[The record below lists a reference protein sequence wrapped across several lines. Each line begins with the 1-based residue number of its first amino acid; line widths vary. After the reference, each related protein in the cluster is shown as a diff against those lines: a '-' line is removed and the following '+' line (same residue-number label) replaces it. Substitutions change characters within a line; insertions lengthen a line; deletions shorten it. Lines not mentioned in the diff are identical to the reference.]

1 MNIIETISEAMS
13 FVFMQRAMVVGI
25 FIAVVSSILG
35 SFLVLKR
42 YSLIG
47 DGLAHVSFATVA
59 LALSLGLSPLL
70 ISLPIVTLA
79 SIVIMKLNE
88 KASLN
93 GDASIGLVSS
103 FSIAL
108 GVIIASKAKG
118 FNVDINSYLF
128 GSILAIDKVDSYISV
143 IMSIVM
149 VIIVYIFYQDLLAVT
164 FDEEF
169 SKVSGVNTT
178 LINYLLSVLT
188 SITIVL
194 GMRVLGT
201 LLISSLIIFPT
212 ITSMQIAKS
221 FKSLLVIGICT
232 AIFSMIIGL
241 IGSYIFNIPSGP
253 SIVITNTFVFLCFY
267 AIGKLIKR

>member
-1 MNIIETISEAMS
+1 MNFFETISEAMS
-13 FVFMQRAMVVGI
+13 FVFMQRAMIVGI
-25 FIAVVSSILG
+25 FIAVISSILG
-35 SFLVLKR
+35 AFLVLKK

-59 LALSLGLSPLL
+59 LALALGLSPLL
-70 ISLPIVTLA
+70 VSLPIVTLA
-79 SIVIMKLNE
+79 SILIMKLNE

-108 GVIIASKAKG
+108 GVIIASKSKG
-118 FNVDINSYLF
+118 FNIDINSYLF
-128 GSILAIDKVDSYISV
+128 GSILAIDRVDSYLSV
-143 IMSIVM
+143 IMSIAM
-149 VIIVYIFYQDLLAVT
+149 IIIVLIFYQDLFAVT

-169 SKVSGVNTT
+169 SKVSGINTKA
-178 LINYLLSVLT
+178 INYVLSILT

-212 ITSMQIAKS
+212 ISSMQVANS
-221 FKSLLVIGICT
+221 FKSLLITGTCIAV
-232 AIFSMIIGL
+232 FSMVVGL
-241 IGSYIFNIPSGP
+241 ISSYILNIPSGP
-253 SIVITNTFVFLCFY
+253 SIVITNTLVF
-267 AIGKLIKR
+267 AILYVVGKLLKR

>member
-1 MNIIETISEAMS
+1 MNIIETINEAMS
-13 FVFMQRAMVVGI
+13 FVFMQRAMLVGI
-25 FIAVVSSILG
+25 FIAVISSVLG

-47 DGLAHVSFATVA
+47 DGLAHVSFATV
-59 LALSLGLSPLL
+59 SLGLALGISPLF
-70 ISLPIVTLA
+70 ISLPIVILA
-79 SIVIMKLNE
+79 SILIMKLNE

-93 GDASIGLVSS
+93 GDASIGMVSS

-108 GVIIASKAKG
+108 GVVIASKSQG
-118 FNVDINSYLF
+118 FNIDVNSYLF
-128 GSILAIDKVDSYISV
+128 GSILAINKLDSYLSV

-149 VIIVYIFYQDLLAVT
+149 ILLVYIFYQDLLAVT

-169 SKVSGVNTT
+169 SKVSGVNTSLT
-178 LINYLLSVLT
+178 NYMLSILT

-212 ITSMQIAKS
+212 ISSMQIARS
-221 FKSLLVIGICT
+221 FKSLQIIGVFISVFSM
-232 AIFSMIIGL
+232 AFGLIFS
-241 IGSYIFNIPSGP
+241 YILNIPSGP
-253 SIVITNTFVFLCFY
+253 SIVIMNTLVFIVLY
-267 AIGKLIKR
+267 VIGKVIN

>member
-108 GVIIASKAKG
+108 GVVIASKAKG

>member
-1 MNIIETISEAMS
+1 MNIIEIISEAMS
-13 FVFMQRAMVVGI
+13 FVFMQRAMIVGI
-25 FIAVVSSILG
+25 FIGVISSILG
-35 SFLVLKR
+35 AFLVLKK

-59 LALSLGLSPLL
+59 LALALGLSPLL
-70 ISLPIVTLA
+70 VSLPIVTLA
-79 SIVIMKLNE
+79 SILIIKLNE

-108 GVIIASKAKG
+108 GVIIASKSKG
-118 FNVDINSYLF
+118 FNIDINSYLF
-128 GSILAIDKVDSYISV
+128 GSILAIDRVDSYLSV
-143 IMSIVM
+143 IMSIAM
-149 VIIVYIFYQDLLAVT
+149 IIIVLVFYQDLFAVT

-169 SKVSGVNTT
+169 SKVSGINTKA
-178 LINYLLSVLT
+178 INYVLSILT

-212 ITSMQIAKS
+212 ISSMQIANS
-221 FKSLLVIGICT
+221 FKSLLITGICI
-232 AIFSMIIGL
+232 AVFSMIVGL
-241 IGSYIFNIPSGP
+241 ISSYILNIPSGP
-253 SIVITNTFVFLCFY
+253 SIVITNTIVFAVFY
-267 AIGKLIKR
+267 VIGKLIKR